1 MNNRTSIRLGL
12 GRMALAAAMIG
23 TALPHLAQAAACGG
37 SGLEVQVL
45 GSGGPQLS
53 TRRASTS
60 YLVRLQ
66 GKPRLLVDAGGGS
79 GLRFG
84 ESGATVSDLDA
95 ILLSHLHIDHTAD
108 LAALVKASYFEARK
122 RPLPVLGPAGSAAFP
137 STDRF
142 VRGLFDRETGLYRY
156 LGDFLAG
163 GSGGYALKPQDVTPP
178 ADGIYRMTLN
188 PDFNLSAVTVIHG
201 NVPALAWRIDAGGAS
216 VVFTGDGNGD
226 NGAVQKLAKG
236 AGLLVAHDAV
246 GEDAKGAPRA
256 LHMPPS
262 LIARVAAE
270 SGVRALVLGH
280 RMQRQLGHEAETRRE
295 IARSYSG
302 PLSFADDLDCFR
314 ASAAPAPTEA
324 TPRAP

>member
-1 MNNRTSIRLGL
+1 MKNGKIILL
-12 GRMALAAAMIG
+12 AQALAGIG
-23 TALPHLAQAAACGG
+23 AALPLVAQAAACGG

-45 GSGGPQLS
+45 GSGGPELP
-53 TRRASTS
+53 TKRASTS

-79 GLRFG
+79 ALRFG

-95 ILLSHLHIDHTAD
+95 ILFSHLHIDHTAD
-108 LAALVKASYFEARK
+108 FAALVKTSYFEARK
-122 RPLPVLGPAGSAAFP
+122 RALPVLGPAGNAGFP

-142 VRGLFDRETGLYRY
+142 VRGLFDAENGVYRY
-156 LGDFLAG
+156 LGGYLDAN
-163 GSGGYALKPQDVTPP
+163 SGTYALKPQDVAPP
-178 ADGIYRMTLN
+178 ADGIFLMALN
-188 PDFNLSAVTVIHG
+188 PEISLSAVSVIHG
-201 NVPALAWRIDAGGAS
+201 KVPALAWRIDAGGAS

-246 GEDAKGAPRA
+246 GEDAKGPPRA

-262 LIARVAAE
+262 RIGRSAAE
-270 SGVRALVLGH
+270 AGVLALVLGH
-280 RMQRQLGHEAETRRE
+280 RMQRELGHEEQTRRE
-295 IARSYSG
+295 IARSYTG

-314 ASAAPAPTEA
+314 VSPKP
-324 TPRAP
+324 